1 MMNKEQF
8 IEATISSLNLIEP
21 TKPKHDLFNNIWLLT
36 QQNAIVIKLVSYP
49 KVAAIAAAFVGLFI
63 INIWLLKI
71 PKQSSNKDLQNLVQ
85 QYGLVNDDIIPL
97 SQ

>member
-1 MMNKEQF
+1 MNKEQF
-8 IEATISSLNLIEP
+8 IEATISSLNLLAAA
-21 TKPKHDLFNNIWLLT
+21 KPKHDLFNKIWQRT
-36 QQNAIVIKLVSYP
+36 QQNAIVIKLVSYS

-63 INIWLLKI
+63 INVWLLNVAKE
-71 PKQSSNKDLQNLVQ
+71 SSNKDLQNLVQ

>member
-1 MMNKEQF
+1 MNKEQF
-8 IEATISSLNLIEP
+8 IEATINSIHLIEAA
-21 TKPKHDLFNNIWLLT
+21 KPKQDLFNKIWQRT

-63 INIWLLKI
+63 INVWLLNVA
-71 PKQSSNKDLQNLVQ
+71 KQTSNKDLQNLVQ